1 MAAQMPEKNSKQ
13 TIPGKTDPK
22 RSDYI
27 TNKVLLVFSG
37 CLLGVLGLMFLNNV
51 LGYSV
56 YWEIGLVAIG
66 VMRIVGVVLAVIGV
80 LLVLRE
86 KKRGFDMSYRVFKG
100 STLVVFG
107 VALAIVF
114 SIVDYN
120 AVTGIH
126 FLYVALPAY
135 AFAYLI
141 YHSYQPEFFII
152 AMDCAAAAGAI
163 AASQTTVGEGY
174 EKILLAG
181 VLVLYVLQII
191 GVAKV
196 KSDLG
201 RIRLG
206 DKRRYVFDFSRNAYV
221 MMFLT
226 PVIMGAVSAAGLM
239 MTGRVPFGCMVAAGA
254 YFFITAVYY
263 TVKLV

>member
-1 MAAQMPEKNSKQ
+1 
-13 TIPGKTDPK
+13 
-22 RSDYI
+22 
-27 TNKVLLVFSG
+27 
-37 CLLGVLGLMFLNNV
+37 
-51 LGYSV
+51 
-56 YWEIGLVAIG
+56 
-66 VMRIVGVVLAVIGV
+66 
-80 LLVLRE
+80 
-86 KKRGFDMSYRVFKG
+86 
-100 STLVVFG
+100 
-107 VALAIVF
+107 
-114 SIVDYN
+114 
-120 AVTGIH
+120 
-126 FLYVALPAY
+126 
-135 AFAYLI
+135 
-141 YHSYQPEFFII
+141 
-152 AMDCAAAAGAI
+152 MDCAAAAGAI

-174 EKILLAG
+174 EKVLLAG

>member
-56 YWEIGLVAIG
+56 YWEIGLAAIG

-152 AMDCAAAAGAI
+152 ATAQRQRGRLQHRRPRSARATRRFCSQACWCCTSCRSSALPRSRATS
-163 AASQTTVGEGY
+163 AASVWAT
-174 EKILLAG
+174 
-181 VLVLYVLQII
+181 
-191 GVAKV
+191 
-196 KSDLG
+196 
-201 RIRLG
+201 
-206 DKRRYVFDFSRNAYV
+206 
-221 MMFLT
+221 
-226 PVIMGAVSAAGLM
+226 SAAMCLTSRAM
-239 MTGRVPFGCMVAAGA
+239 RT
-254 YFFITAVYY
+254 
-263 TVKLV
+263 